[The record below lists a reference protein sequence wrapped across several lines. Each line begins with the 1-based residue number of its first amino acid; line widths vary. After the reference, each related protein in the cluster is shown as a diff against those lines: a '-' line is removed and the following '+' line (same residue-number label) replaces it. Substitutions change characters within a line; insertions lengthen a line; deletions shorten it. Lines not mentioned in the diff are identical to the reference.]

1 MCHTAD
7 GLSQSAAVPAVTKQP
22 ENYKTVSSGAFSCTN
37 LINTINAK
45 SLSCLLC
52 FCSSVLNLLRFICCL
67 TVPMCKRRSLT
78 IQSKGLFG
86 NCQRAAT
93 FHFTSPLC
101 KRAIIRFAV
110 CTAGGHFCVSG
121 EIKGVVA
128 QGRRGGPCLITAVRV
143 LRKQPL
149 GFEERTIGTLAVNFK
164 SRCFTIPG

>member
-1 MCHTAD
+1 M
-7 GLSQSAAVPAVTKQP
+7 QSTRSLFP
-22 ENYKTVSSGAFSCTN
+22 VSFV
-37 LINTINAK
+37 
-45 SLSCLLC
+45 
-52 FCSSVLNLLRFICCL
+52 SVLGSFLNLLRFICCL

-78 IQSKGLFG
+78 IQSKGLFV
-86 NCQRAAT
+86 NCQCAAT
-93 FHFTSPLC
+93 FYFTSPLC

-143 LRKQPL
+143 HRKQPL
-149 GFEERTIGTLAVNFK
+149 GLEERTIGTLAVNPRVFK